1 MKKDL
6 DDQPQKKRG
15 RPPKDPNQPAKR
27 RGRPPK
33 NPPAQIQ
40 EASGAAEC
48 PFVEQSSVAAVAVP
62 PPEQADPVVVPAG
75 AEPMVDPGVLPDL
88 PTRATFAGRT
98 KVGSED
104 FQQQWECRR
113 LMFYKNVP
121 KEMWKDNVEREFW
134 SMCSAA
140 GDNDVGLKKF
150 LEKRGHAP
158 AAAAQAPKAS
168 AKQKAKAMVKK
179 PSTKIPGRGRGR
191 GRGCLKNKRP
201 CK

>member
-75 AEPMVDPGVLPDL
+75 AERGWDGGWGDRLRHSLPSW
-88 PTRATFAGRT
+88 F
-98 KVGSED
+98 
-104 FQQQWECRR
+104 
-113 LMFYKNVP
+113 
-121 KEMWKDNVEREFW
+121 
-134 SMCSAA
+134 
-140 GDNDVGLKKF
+140 KK
-150 LEKRGHAP
+150 
-158 AAAAQAPKAS
+158 
-168 AKQKAKAMVKK
+168 
-179 PSTKIPGRGRGR
+179 
-191 GRGCLKNKRP
+191 
-201 CK
+201 